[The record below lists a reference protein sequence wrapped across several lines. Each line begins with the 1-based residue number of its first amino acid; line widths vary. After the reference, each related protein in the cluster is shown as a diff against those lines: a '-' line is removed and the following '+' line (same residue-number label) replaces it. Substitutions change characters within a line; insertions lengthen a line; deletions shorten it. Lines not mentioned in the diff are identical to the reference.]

1 VVEVVEDAVVGL
13 KLSEVSYP
21 VLLSLYGETKKGKTY
36 LGASFPNAIVID
48 FPPIKL
54 GFGKL
59 VIDQVGMN
67 RTVGE
72 GFRSLFEPKTRSGE
86 IVWVPKI
93 PGFDFKTQYRF
104 VRNYT
109 EFMGAIEHARL
120 RASTIEPG
128 KGRVW
133 VVFDDTYRWR
143 ALEVANWVSRNGN
156 KWPSIQQFGQIT
168 QTMQGIITEV
178 QNFANVL
185 LISRMVK
192 NYDTG
197 EYGPQV
203 YPSGSD
209 YLADASFEITTTVDE
224 STGRT
229 VPLVKIHSCGNRY
242 ACDPDFVR
250 ELRDPTPQKLLEALG
265 IPKELW

>member
-1 VVEVVEDAVVGL
+1 MVEVVGDAVVGL
-13 KLSEVSYP
+13 GLNDVCYP
-21 VLLSLYGETKKGKTY
+21 VLLSMYGETKKGKTY
-36 LGASFPNAIVID
+36 FGASFPNAVVID

-54 GFGKL
+54 GFGKIE
-59 VIDQVGMN
+59 IDQVGMS

-72 GFRSLFEPKTRSGE
+72 GFRSLFEPKTRDGQ

-93 PGFDFKTQYRF
+93 PGFDYKMQYKF
-104 VRNYT
+104 VRNWS
-109 EFMGAIEHARL
+109 EFQAAIEHARL
-120 RASTIEPG
+120 FAETLPPG

-143 ALEVANWVSRNGN
+143 ALEVANWMSKNGG
-156 KWPSIQQFGQIT
+156 KWPAMQQFGQIT
-168 QTMQGIITEV
+168 QAMQAQITEV

-185 LISRMVK
+185 LISRMVR
-192 NYDTG
+192 NFDTG

-209 YLADASFEITTTVDE
+209 YLADASFEITTMQDE
-224 STGRT
+224 SGRT
-229 VPLVKIHSCGNRY
+229 IPVIRVHSNGNSY
-242 ACDPDFVR
+242 LCDPSFCR
-250 ELRDPTPQKLLEALG
+250 ELRNPTPTELLAALR